1 MGQDGRERQDRREGQ
16 NGPEGQDGRKTRDGE
31 SRSVFSLQ
39 PFLPSCLPV
48 FLPVQPLLPFQPFLP
63 VQCYLPYGVGPAVA
77 WVVAGTSRSSLSQ
90 TKSLLL

>member
-1 MGQDGRERQDRREGQ
+1 MVSHGVIFPC
-16 NGPEGQDGRKTRDGE
+16 N
-31 SRSVFSLQ
+31 
-39 PFLPSCLPV
+39 PSCPPAFPSSCPSSLSR
-48 FLPVQPLLPFQPFLP
+48 PFQPLLP